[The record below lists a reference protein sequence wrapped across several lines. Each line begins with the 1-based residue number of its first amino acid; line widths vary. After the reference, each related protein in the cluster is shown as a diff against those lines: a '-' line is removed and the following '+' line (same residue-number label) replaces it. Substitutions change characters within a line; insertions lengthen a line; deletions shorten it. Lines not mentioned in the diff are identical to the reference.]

1 MLVVKIWQGRYYTT
15 VTRLL
20 QAHKKGDVLIE
31 DNDSLRYFI
40 MKDGCLI
47 HCQHA
52 SDAYPELI
60 LLPQ

>member
-1 MLVVKIWQGRYYTT
+1 MLTVKIWQGKYYTT
-15 VTRLL
+15 LPRLL
-20 QAHKKGDVLIE
+20 QAHKKGEVLIE
-31 DNDSLRYFI
+31 ETDGLKYFI
-40 MKDGCLI
+40 TKDGCLI